1 MSESVIFNSPLL
13 IVGFAAAL
21 ALCLFAIVKKTGFA
35 VTLLAAAMFVALSTY
50 ALLLGASLEEVGL
63 AAIVFFSVNAFAA
76 WRGRGNK

>member
-1 MSESVIFNSPLL
+1 
-13 IVGFAAAL
+13 
-21 ALCLFAIVKKTGFA
+21 
-35 VTLLAAAMFVALSTY
+35 MFVALSTY